1 MRIKAFTSTAVAA
14 AAFVLF
20 SNTAALADITYG
32 FAFHNS
38 IENYYMTGS
47 PGAPGSPTGTQV
59 ACTTG
64 CADFNVPG
72 PGLPNGNV
80 FWEVHEKAFY
90 GTDDSANEFTK
101 IEYAVFND
109 AFDPELITSFH
120 VPTNGRVPVTIL
132 SPLNW
137 SGGYSNGVIT
147 WVAGSGFGIGAPA
160 VFTAIYEGFLPIIFE
175 LFVFVDLGDGS
186 VFTSAD
192 WVVST
197 VPEPTDGQDCC
208 ENGKPVVLTMQYT
221 GDDCSA
227 TSHSQDP
234 SKVACDDFG
243 ALPSSVFIVAA
254 NRENLGH
261 RNTKVWFSGDVD
273 TSVNNGEFD
282 IDAGNAGQ
290 NKLASNTFIHVFDEE
305 GGTLLQRIKFHTS
318 CSQPLLT
325 GDQFGSTKVVDCIG
339 EDVPIGCDIE
349 DGVCA
354 PGEDCESCPSDC
366 DSKTNGR
373 PSGRYCC
380 GNGVQEGPEGDGRCD
395 GNF

>member
-1 MRIKAFTSTAVAA
+1 MRINAFLATAVVATA
-14 AAFVLF
+14 SVLF
-20 SNTAALADITYG
+20 SNTAALADIIYG
-32 FAFHNS
+32 FAFHDS
-38 IENYYMTGS
+38 VENYFMTGT

-59 ACTTG
+59 ACQTG

-80 FWEVHEKAFY
+80 FWEVHETGFY
-90 GTDDSANEFTK
+90 GTENDGSGDEFTK

-147 WVAGSGFGIGAPA
+147 WVADSGFGIGAPA
-160 VFTAIYEGFLPIIFE
+160 VFTAIYEGSLPIIFE
-175 LFVFVDLGDGS
+175 PFVLVDLGNGS

-197 VPEPTDGQDCC
+197 VPA
-208 ENGKPVVLTMQYT
+208 NGGGEGCTPGFWKQSQHFGSWPAPYVPGTLFFAVF
-221 GDDCSA
+221 DDA
-227 TSHSQDP
+227 FPDVTLID
-234 SKVACDDFG
+234 VM
-243 ALPSSVFIVAA
+243 LPGGGNNPLRQLGRHAVAA
-254 NRENLGH
+254 LLNAA
-261 RNTKVWFSGDVD
+261 SPDVD
-273 TSVNNGEFD
+273 YDLTVAEVITLFNNVFPGTNQEYNTLQNSFNDFNELGCALDSVP
-282 IDAGNAGQ
+282 
-290 NKLASNTFIHVFDEE
+290 
-305 GGTLLQRIKFHTS
+305 
-318 CSQPLLT
+318 SQPT
-325 GDQFGSTKVVDCIG
+325 
-339 EDVPIGCDIE
+339 GCDNE

-373 PSGRYCC
+373 PFGRYCC
-380 GNGVQEGPEGDGRCD
+380 GNGVPEGPEGDGRCD
-395 GNF
+395 GNI